1 MKNKIILLLVLLLPI
16 FAFSQDKA
24 KDNSTKLSID
34 EVNKIG
40 NSLVEQQFLTVFGK
54 EELIRYATS
63 KPLLIYKEYN
73 EQQLDSVNC
82 NQYLLEEY
90 FDILPGRENKNKEYL
105 SLLEDQKNND
115 DKILLA
121 AGQKFLNSNF
131 PTRTHL
137 FDFLFTSISFHLY
150 DGHQDYDST
159 TTKIAKSFGNY
170 FEPKVNVAMQ
180 DTLIEFEVSYDKD
193 TKILQNERVKIAKPF
208 LKWIPIF
215 KTAGLLKSSE
225 MSIENRYANGE
236 NIFSSINSHSII
248 KEIKEIIHHN
258 DLVPFYRIKQTEL
271 LDKLVATNFLTSENK
286 TSIISNYN
294 ENEFLNP
301 ENIVASTNHFFAL
314 NRKLEIAPYSL
325 MTWNNYGEIEP
336 TAIKKVYE
344 MVLQKA
350 AKLLNFT
357 YSNLEVHR
365 IAATNYKQLI
375 VLPNNRQYYVLVKI
389 NNVLYKES
397 IKELEG
403 KDWIRAQNFQ
413 FLNHFLEDQNDN
425 RRFFITSQK
434 RITGYE
440 PQEPDNLYFT
450 LLKEKEETIFRNKYL
465 FADIDDCYA
474 GEPGDYQYYVG
485 YDFFNNQ
492 FDSKTRFDRNSLV
505 NFIKL
510 CKELKLSNAVNQ
522 EINYTC
528 AFFRDLNP
536 FNANS
541 ILSFFPEAFALD
553 KTQQTGEFLMQLEN
567 QLQEIQPS
575 KMSYF
580 KDYLQEYKLDKATN
594 QEKLVT
600 SFKFM
605 GKPIRI
611 SVDNED
617 EFWTNNLLLNLI
629 NKTYQDANLP
639 FKIYLFKNESEY
651 GGSISCILLTFD
663 QKTMLD
669 KMYPKMFVCCDE

>member
-1 MKNKIILLLVLLLPI
+1 MNKILLVFLLPI
-16 FAFSQDKA
+16 FALAQNKA
-24 KDNSTKLSID
+24 IDNSTKLSID
-34 EVNKIG
+34 EVNKIA
-40 NSLVEQQFLTVFGK
+40 NSLLEQQFLTVFGK
-54 EELIRYATS
+54 EELIRYATN
-63 KPLLIYKEYN
+63 KPLLIYKDYN
-73 EQQLDSVNC
+73 EQQLDSVRC
-82 NQYLLEEY
+82 NQYILEEY
-90 FDILPGRENKNKEYL
+90 FDILPGRENVNKKYL
-105 SLLEDQKNND
+105 SLLEDQKNKD

-121 AGQKFLNSNF
+121 AEQKFLNSNF

-137 FDFLFTSISFHLY
+137 FDFLFTSITFHLY

-170 FEPKVNVAMQ
+170 FEPKINKDFLVL
-180 DTLIEFEVSYDKD
+180 TEEFSVSYDKD
-193 TKILQNERVKIAKPF
+193 TKILQDERVKTAKPF

-215 KTAGLLKSSE
+215 KTAGLLNKNE
-225 MSIENRYANGE
+225 MSIENRYKNGE
-236 NIFSSINSHSII
+236 NIISSIDNHKVV
-248 KEIKEIIHHN
+248 KEIKELIHHI
-258 DLVPFYRIKQTEL
+258 DLVSFYKIKQTEL

-286 TSIISNYN
+286 TSIISNNN
-294 ENEFLNP
+294 EKELLNP
-301 ENIVASTNHFFAL
+301 ENIVATTNHFFAL

-350 AKLLNFT
+350 SKLLNFT

-375 VLPNNRQYYVLVKI
+375 ALPNNRQYYVLVKI

-397 IKELEG
+397 IKELVG

-425 RRFFITSQK
+425 KRFFITSQK
-434 RITGYE
+434 RVTGYE

-450 LLKEKEETIFRNKYL
+450 LLKEPEETIFKNKYL
-465 FADIDDCYA
+465 FADLDVCYA
-474 GEPGDYQYYVG
+474 GEPGDYQYDVG

-505 NFIKL
+505 NFLKL
-510 CKELKLSNAVNQ
+510 YKELKLSNAVNQ

-536 FNANS
+536 FNANNL
-541 ILSFFPEAFALD
+541 LSFFPEAFALD

-567 QLQEIQPS
+567 QLQEMQPN
-575 KMSYF
+575 KIGYF
-580 KDYLQEYKLDKATN
+580 KDYLQEYKLDKSSN

-600 SFKFM
+600 SFKFK

-617 EFWTNNLLLNLI
+617 EIWSNNLLLNLI
-629 NKTYQDANLP
+629 NKTYRDANIP
-639 FKIYLFKNESEY
+639 FKIYLFKNGSEY
-651 GGSISCILLTFD
+651 GGNVSCIILTLN
-663 QKTMLD
+663 QKAMLD
-669 KMYPKMFVCCDE
+669 KLNPKLFVCCEE